1 MDEHAISLHDRGAD
15 QSSLLYP
22 IVSRRSGGLSLGI
35 NLFPGGKRCNFDC
48 PYCEVRPFKGKGEFS
63 AENLEASL
71 DEFFRGEYKEAWAQ
85 QPVRDLCFSGN
96 GEPTLSANLWEA
108 LEICAKARRKQ
119 SVSLSHT
126 PIVIITN
133 STGFLD
139 PDIVGRLKDFARK
152 EPLKIWAKLDAG
164 DQEGFAA
171 MSRSG
176 FRIDALAEALAEFS
190 RETPIVV
197 QTMICGMRG
206 IVPGEREAI
215 AYASRVNSMLQE
227 GASFEALHLYTL
239 ARAPTEP
246 WIEALSNDT
255 ILRFMRIVS
264 ATLIQPLPIFG
275 FGERG
280 ERLTLKA

>member
-22 IVSRRSGGLSLGI
+22 VVSRRSGGLSLGI

-48 PYCEVRPFKGKGEFS
+48 PYCEVRPFEGKGEFS

-71 DEFFRGEYKEAWAQ
+71 DEFFRDEYKNAWAQ
-85 QPVRDLCFSGN
+85 QPIRDLCFSGN

-108 LEICAKARRKQ
+108 LEICAKARRKR
-119 SVSLSHT
+119 SVSLGHT

-139 PDIVGRLKDFARK
+139 PDIAGRLKDFARR
-152 EPLKIWAKLDAG
+152 EPLTVWAKLDAG

-176 FRIDALAEALAEFS
+176 FLIEALAEALAEFS
-190 RETPIVV
+190 RETSVVV

-206 IVPGEREAI
+206 IVPGDQEAI
-215 AYASRVNSMLQE
+215 TYASRINSMLQV
-227 GASFEALHLYTL
+227 GASIEALHLYTL
-239 ARAPTEP
+239 ARSPTEP
-246 WIEALSNDT
+246 WIEALSNDS

-264 ATLIQPLPIFG
+264 ATLVQPLPVFG

-280 ERLTLKA
+280 ERLSLKA

>member
-1 MDEHAISLHDRGAD
+1 MDENAISLHDRGAD

-22 IVSRRSGGLSLGI
+22 VISRRSGGLSLGI

-48 PYCEVRPFKGKGEFS
+48 PYCEVRPFEGKGEFS
-63 AENLEASL
+63 AENFSAQLEA
-71 DEFFRGEYKEAWAQ
+71 FFHGDYENAWAR

-96 GEPTLSANLWEA
+96 GEPTLSAHLWEA
-108 LEICAKARRKQ
+108 LEICAKARREY
-119 SVSLSHT
+119 SAELSNA

-139 PDIVGRLKDFARK
+139 RDIRERLNEFARR

-176 FRIDALAEALAEFS
+176 FRIDVIAEALAEFS
-190 RETPIVV
+190 RETSILM
-197 QTMICGMRG
+197 QTMICGIRG
-206 IVPGEREAI
+206 IVPGEREAVSF
-215 AYASRVNSMLQE
+215 ASRLNSMLQR
-227 GASFEALHLYTL
+227 GASLEALHLYTL

-246 WIEALSNDT
+246 WVEALSDET
-255 ILRFMRIVS
+255 ILRFMRVVS
-264 ATLIQPLPIFG
+264 ATLIRPLPLYG

-280 ERLTLKA
+280 ERLSLPE

>member
-1 MDEHAISLHDRGAD
+1 MDEHVISIHDRGAD
-15 QSSLLYP
+15 QTSLIYP
-22 IVSRRSGGLSLGI
+22 VVSRRSGGLSLGI
-35 NLFPGGKRCNFDC
+35 NLFPDRKRCNFDC
-48 PYCEVRPFKGKGEFS
+48 PYCEVSPFEGKGEFS
-63 AENLEASL
+63 AKDLEAQL
-71 DEFFRGEYKEAWAQ
+71 DGFFLGEYKDVWAQ

-96 GEPTLSANLWEA
+96 GEPTLSAHLWEA
-108 LEICAKARRKQ
+108 LEICAKARRTHRA
-119 SVSLSHT
+119 SLSHT

-139 PDIVGRLKDFARK
+139 PDIRGRLKDFARR

-190 RETPIVV
+190 RETPLVV

-206 IVPGEREAI
+206 IVPGDQEAI
-215 AYASRVNSMLQE
+215 TYASRINSMLQE
-227 GASFEALHLYTL
+227 GASFEELHLYTL

-246 WIEALSNDT
+246 WIEALSNDN
-255 ILRFMRIVS
+255 ILRFMRMVS
-264 ATLIQPLPIFG
+264 ATLALPLPIFG

-280 ERLTLKA
+280 ERLSLQA